1 MKVFIHIKNDS
12 FFCHPAISVVADLPE
27 APQVGDCVYLQ
38 NAHELMLEEDIEIYT
53 RKEYRERGEDCSP
66 DYFECCDKTGCNLE
80 EYIYCVGRAFHP
92 VEDDI
97 RRYELHI
104 ELGKYEHLKS
114 ARK

>member
-12 FFCHPAISVVADLPE
+12 YFCHPAISVVADLPE

-104 ELGKYEHLKS
+104 ELGKFEHLK
-114 ARK
+114 K

>member
-12 FFCHPAISVVADLPE
+12 YFCHPAISVVADLPE